1 MPVYL
6 ICEECRHKFS
16 LAARAPLQD
25 PFCRLDSTG
34 WSRGTPSLPESRLAD
49 TGLDDVSRQQNPT
62 LCWFSPLAAAA
73 MPAPA
78 VAAQLTCT
86 PEIGPPAL

>member
-49 TGLDDVSRQQNPT
+49 TGLDDVSRQRNPT

-73 MPAPA
+73 SR
-78 VAAQLTCT
+78 AA
-86 PEIGPPAL
+86 

>member
-49 TGLDDVSRQQNPT
+49 TGLYDV
-62 LCWFSPLAAAA
+62 
-73 MPAPA
+73 
-78 VAAQLTCT
+78 
-86 PEIGPPAL
+86 

>member
-1 MPVYL
+1 MQ
-6 ICEECRHKFS
+6 R
-16 LAARAPLQD
+16 Q
-25 PFCRLDSTG
+25 
-34 WSRGTPSLPESRLAD
+34 RGAISPKRRLASQTMRELTLACVRGMPNCHPAATSWPHG

>member
-49 TGLDDVSRQQNPT
+49 TGLYDVSRPKK
-62 LCWFSPLAAAA
+62 SPICRPSSAAAD
-73 MPAPA
+73 A
-78 VAAQLTCT
+78 VPTRLRQAA
-86 PEIGPPAL
+86 

>member
-49 TGLDDVSRQQNPT
+49 TGLDDVSGGT
-62 LCWFSPLAAAA
+62 KCAACWHSPASADT
-73 MPAPA
+73 MPLLW
-78 VAAQLTCT
+78 LT
-86 PEIGPPAL
+86 A